1 MSDRVFFLS
10 DDDFK
15 NIPALIKINSSLSSC
30 ALFQQPSN
38 GRVQFVSSSATPW
51 QFCRDRRNA
60 TSAWSSYI
68 TALLK
73 AILWSNQIEKYQ
85 LMVSAGE
92 PPVLRSWPR
101 PTKSRRHLTL
111 KEREVLFLS
120 QERDKWSAWM
130 SDSWSTW
137 KYFISH
143 SNTPSLALSLVHN
156 CLTSTLPPSPA
167 LPSDLSRTAISS
179 ESRDGTD
186 LSELLPT
193 RSWPETCPGIA
204 CTHTLLLLAPAAE
217 ETEPKLNNRCRSCS
231 FPPAPQEAISTSRAL
246 LTQHCCSQWS

>member
-1 MSDRVFFLS
+1 MTIS
-10 DDDFK
+10 K

-143 SNTPSLALSLVHN
+143 SLPHSPSVWFTTVWPLPCLPAPLSL
-156 CLTSTLPPSPA
+156 LIYP
-167 LPSDLSRTAISS
+167 
-179 ESRDGTD
+179 GQ
-186 LSELLPT
+186 
-193 RSWPETCPGIA
+193 RS
-204 CTHTLLLLAPAAE
+204 AARA
-217 ETEPKLNNRCRSCS
+217 ETEQIWASS
-231 FPPAPQEAISTSRAL
+231 FPPGADQRPAQGL
-246 LTQHCCSQWS
+246 LAHTHCYFWHQQQRRQSPSWTTDAVHVPFLLLPKKPSPPAELC